1 MRWRRSSLHRSCFS
15 SCRVLNRSLLELL
28 GDIGGGI
35 VLLLQLSF
43 GGDFA
48 IDTAVLNSDLL
59 GMVGGTLAVRVRLF
73 LLQTLDLLLSLL
85 DVLHKSVS
93 TSKSPANISHN
104 YC

>member
-1 MRWRRSSLHRSCFS
+1 MRPSLYRSCFS

-28 GDIGGGI
+28 GDIRSGI

-43 GGDFA
+43 GGDFT

-59 GMVGGTLAVRVRLF
+59 GMVGSTLAVRVRLF

-93 TSKSPANISHN
+93 TSTSPVNICINS
-104 YC
+104 C